1 MLIDEERLT
10 LNGHEILLRS
20 AAAEDAQMLIDY
32 LRTVCGETRFL
43 MKEADEVNLTIEQ
56 EISFIEG
63 HNRAP
68 DGLLIIAFLD
78 GEYAGN
84 CSFDSM
90 GESRR
95 NAHRAG
101 LGIALYQKYTGYGLG
116 RILMDRMIKYAKQL
130 GYEQMEL
137 TVVQGNERA
146 IGLYKSFGFEECGR
160 IPYANK
166 YDDETYAD
174 DIFMVK
180 KL

>member
-1 MLIDEERLT
+1 MLIDEERIN

-20 AAAEDAQMLIDY
+20 AKTEDAQILIDY

-43 MKEADEVNLTIEQ
+43 MKESDEVNLTVEQ
-56 EISFIEG
+56 EISFIER
-63 HNRAP
+63 HNRAS
-68 DGLLIIAFLD
+68 DSLLILAFFD

-84 CSFDSM
+84 CSFDGG

-101 LGIALYQKYTGYGLG
+101 IGIALYQKYTGHGIG
-116 RILMDRMIKYAKQL
+116 RILMDRMIKYAKKL

-146 IGLYKSFGFEECGR
+146 IGLYKSVGFEECGR
-160 IPYANK
+160 IPDANK
-166 YDDETYAD
+166 YDDGTYAD
-174 DIFMVK
+174 DIFMIK